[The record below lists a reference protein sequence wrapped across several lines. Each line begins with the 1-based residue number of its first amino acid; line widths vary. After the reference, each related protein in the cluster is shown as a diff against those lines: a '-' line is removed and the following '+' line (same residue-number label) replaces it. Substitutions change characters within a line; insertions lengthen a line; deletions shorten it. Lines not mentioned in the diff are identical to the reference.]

1 MPNLQI
7 RKLRLREGKWHVQD
21 HSAQP
26 IVKLRIKP
34 RLQSPSLY
42 YYLVSLKL
50 HEKVVQYRLSG
61 TVLPTM
67 RLKEA
72 ELREVTHYKSPG

>member
-1 MPNLQI
+1 MCFLSVLILTPGVSTTFMPNLQI
-7 RKLRLREGKWHVQD
+7 RKLRLRGKWHVQD

-42 YYLVSLKL
+42 YYLVSLQKL
-50 HEKVVQYRLSG
+50 HEKVVQYRYLALSCQ
-61 TVLPTM
+61 
-67 RLKEA
+67 R
-72 ELREVTHYKSPG
+72 

>member
-1 MPNLQI
+1 M
-7 RKLRLREGKWHVQD
+7 RLREGKWHVQD